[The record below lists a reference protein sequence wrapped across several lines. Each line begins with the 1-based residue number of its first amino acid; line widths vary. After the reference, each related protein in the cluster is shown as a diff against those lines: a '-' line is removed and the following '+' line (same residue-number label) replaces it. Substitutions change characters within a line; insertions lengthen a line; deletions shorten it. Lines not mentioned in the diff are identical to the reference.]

1 MRKLIAIILSLF
13 MFCSHLCCAEQMIYG
28 NGDTAESL
36 VTYHVDSTFCILIP
50 ETLEVGT
57 YPYYFSAD
65 SLDLCDNERIG
76 ISVYGISEN
85 GYITMHT
92 NGGKQMVA
100 EVVWTKGNVPVYEG
114 QNIAV
119 FTPTVSYSEDGIY
132 INPVQHEGAG
142 DYYGYITFKIQ
153 LMHDMDLLGG

>member
-1 MRKLIAIILSLF
+1 
-13 MFCSHLCCAEQMIYG
+13 MIYG

-57 YPYYFSAD
+57 YPYYFSAH
-65 SLDLCDNERIG
+65 SLDLCDNEKIG

-100 EVVWTKGNVPVYEG
+100 EVIWTKGNVPVYEG

-119 FTPTVSYSEDGIY
+119 FTPTVSYSEDNRYPWTRLGY
-132 INPVQHEGAG
+132 TYDWADNGKE
-142 DYYGYITFKIQ
+142 YGLSESLIFSPTHPLTLSFT
-153 LMHDMDLLGG
+153 HSFTH